1 VKPRTVTNG
10 RCATT
15 SPPHTRSPRR
25 ARWWWSRWTTRCSR
39 QRPRLAESGYPL
51 IAGMLT
57 DGVYAD
63 NPEAPDIEFGLTRIL
78 DGIQQLIDEQA

>member
-1 VKPRTVTNG
+1 
-10 RCATT
+10 
-15 SPPHTRSPRR
+15 
-25 ARWWWSRWTTRCSR
+25 
-39 QRPRLAESGYPL
+39 
-51 IAGMLT
+51 MLT